1 MITNVSAAL
10 ARPLIEN
17 LQNKM
22 IVRGDTTTRKF
33 GPATIGFEQA
43 LAVAES
49 VRVSRREAPL
59 LWLVRLPRH
68 LREFAQ
74 RRLLPAVISDEQVRR
89 SHADAGALWSTAVA
103 IGGRQGY
110 PMLDPLWQVRGW
122 FDRLVGGPGLN
133 RSGPTAGD
141 VRVGDRLD
149 FWEVVELDTGHRV
162 RMRALMKV
170 PGVAEL
176 EIAVQQDGN
185 ESILVQTARFIPH
198 GIAGRLYW
206 WVLYPMHLLIFA
218 GMASRIA
225 RRAEHR
231 T

>member
-1 MITNVSAAL
+1 
-10 ARPLIEN
+10 
-17 LQNKM
+17 M
-22 IVRGDTTTRKF
+22 IVRGDAATRKF

-68 LREFAQ
+68 LREFAN
-74 RRLLPAVISDEQVRR
+74 RRFLPTVLSDEQVRR
-89 SHADAGALWSTAVA
+89 SHADAAELWRSAVE
-103 IGGRQGY
+103 IGGRRGY
-110 PMLDPLWQVRGW
+110 PMLDLLWQVRGW
-122 FDRLVGGPGLN
+122 LDRLVGGPGLN
-133 RSGPTAGD
+133 RSGPTVSD
-141 VRVGDRLD
+141 VRVGDQLD

-185 ESILVQTARFIPH
+185 ESILVQTARFIPR

-206 WVLYPMHLLIFA
+206 WALYPMHVLIFA